1 MLSAIAIEI
10 PAIASY
16 IAAFENV
23 ACIFLAIG
31 SAALA
36 AIIIRD
42 NYRAEML
49 SEEA

>member
-1 MLSAIAIEI
+1 MLNIIAIEF

-23 ACIFLAIG
+23 ARILLAVG
-31 SAALA
+31 SAVVAWA
-36 AIIIRD
+36 IIRD

-49 SEEA
+49 SEET